1 MKYTLIA
8 FLLLSTLIVTWC
20 ASKTP
25 TPDTDTTIVGA
36 DTNADEND
44 NDNADDT
51 KNDHEDDKDDDDA
64 E

>member
-25 TPDTDTTIVGA
+25 APDTDTAIVEE

-44 NDNADDT
+44 VDDT
-51 KNDHEDDKDDDDA
+51 DDDKDDDA